1 MNEDAKVLTSKLT
14 IEPTSE
20 ILTHLWA
27 IVVVDKWKTHPIFS
41 RSTLILSLPD
51 FCYCKK
57 KQIDVTFSGF
67 SSQHCQ
73 TSSL

>member
-27 IVVVDKWKTHPIFS
+27 IVVVDKWKKHPIFS

-57 KQIDVTFSGF
+57 KTN
-67 SSQHCQ
+67 
-73 TSSL
+73 

>member
-20 ILTHLWA
+20 ILAHLWA
-27 IVVVDKWKTHPIFS
+27 IVVVDKRKKQPIFS

-51 FCYCKK
+51 FCYRKK
-57 KQIDVTFSGF
+57 KTN
-67 SSQHCQ
+67 
-73 TSSL
+73 